1 MTAAVRLA
9 PASAA
14 VVAPPLADLLGEKLR
29 LAIARLSAWTD
40 GGGSASRPGWREQ
53 FLAWQDEDPVGGRF
67 GAQLAEVERRLAE
80 AVDGAM
86 RNRLLAIFRL
96 APPERDMLDCA
107 AALASDPRLADA
119 IATLRP
125 GVAAGALT
133 ERLVVELFAHPP
145 LPIVRPS
152 SPLCAWSL
160 IEPGP
165 FHARWGQVHAIDADV
180 AAAMFGRPGL
190 DKRLFRCAEKI
201 AAQRF
206 PIDSWPVAPLAEDV
220 GRIVDSGR
228 PARVSIVAP
237 EGSGRS
243 QFAAAVAEA
252 LGTELIRIDPEAP
265 VDEDLY
271 MRAQRLALM
280 TGHALYWRLP
290 PARWPA
296 IPAAPIQFAALR
308 LGEPLPRG
316 GGPVDLRVAL
326 PALAP
331 RERIAI
337 WGSLFAQAGEP
348 PPCGHGLTGA
358 RLGDLLAA
366 AATAPAPADALR
378 AVRASIRD
386 RLEGS
391 GQILEQPYDW
401 DDLVL
406 PARPWDMLKG
416 IVAEVRGRDRVLA
429 GGGRQAKYGGIGQ
442 SALFWGA
449 PGTGKT
455 MAAQIIAREL
465 GVELVR
471 VDLAATLS
479 KYIGETAKNLRETFD
494 RVGGSGAILLFDE
507 ADALFARRT
516 DVKDSH
522 DRHANADTNYLLQLI
537 EGFDGVA
544 ILATNKKE
552 NLDPA
557 FIRRLRHVVDFA
569 SGGARERRLV
579 WERHIAALSDGGLRD
594 ETLAR
599 WSEQLASIDLT
610 PAQIKGA
617 ALSAAFARI
626 DAGADAPNIDQLL
639 AGADRELSKEGRAL
653 DRGLRAEI
661 ARHG

>member
-1 MTAAVRLA
+1 VTAAIRLA
-9 PASAA
+9 PVAA
-14 VVAPPLADLLGEKLR
+14 AAAAPPLADLLGEKLR
-29 LAIARLSAWTD
+29 LAIARLAAWT
-40 GGGSASRPGWREQ
+40 GEGGSTSRPGWREQ
-53 FLAWQDEDPVGGRF
+53 FLAWQSNDPGARF
-67 GAQLAEVERRLAE
+67 GAELDSIERQLAA
-80 AVDGAM
+80 AADGAM
-86 RNRLLAIFRL
+86 RNRLLAVFRL
-96 APPERDMLDCA
+96 APPERDLLDCA
-107 AALASDPRLADA
+107 AALAADPGLADA

-125 GVAAGALT
+125 GAGAGALT

-145 LPIVRPS
+145 LPIARPS

-160 IEPGP
+160 IEAGP
-165 FHARWGQVHAIDADV
+165 LHARWGQIYAIDADI

-190 DKRLFRCAEKI
+190 DRRLFGCAEKI
-201 AAQRF
+201 AARRL
-206 PIDSWPVAPLAEDV
+206 PIPSWPVAELAGEL
-220 GRIVDSGR
+220 GRIVESGR
-228 PARVSIVAP
+228 SARVSIVAP
-237 EGSGRS
+237 DGSGRC
-243 QFAAAVAEA
+243 QFAAAAAEA
-252 LGTELIRIDPEAP
+252 MGTELIRIDPEAP
-265 VDEDLY
+265 ADEDLY

-290 PARWPA
+290 PARWPS

-308 LGEPLPRG
+308 AGEPLPRG

-326 PALAP
+326 PPLAP
-331 RERIAI
+331 NERKAV
-337 WGSLFAQAGEP
+337 WGSLFGQGGAAPG
-348 PPCGHGLTGA
+348 GRGLTGA

-366 AATAPAPADALR
+366 AATAAAADDALP
-378 AVRASIRD
+378 AVRAAIRD

-391 GQILEQPYDW
+391 GQLLEQPYDW

-406 PARPWDMLKG
+406 PARAWDLLKG
-416 IVAEVRGRDRVLA
+416 IAAEIRGRDRVLD

-455 MAAQIIAREL
+455 MAAQVLAREL

-479 KYIGETAKNLRETFD
+479 KYIGETAKNLREAFD
-494 RVGGSGAILLFDE
+494 RVAGSGAILFFDE

-537 EGFDGVA
+537 EGFDGIA

-557 FIRRLRHVVDFA
+557 FIRRLRHVVDFTA
-569 SGGARERRLV
+569 GGARERRLV
-579 WERHIAALSDGGLRD
+579 WERHIAALSDRELPGNI
-594 ETLAR
+594 LAL
-599 WSEQLASIDLT
+599 WSEQLAAIDLT

-626 DAGADAPNIDQLL
+626 AAGADVPDIHQLI
-639 AGADRELSKEGRAL
+639 AGADRELAKEGRAV
-653 DRGLRAEI
+653 DRNLRAEI
-661 ARHG
+661 ARHGR